1 MLKKNAVTKASAKG
15 LRFAIVAS
23 RYNARYVDSMVLAA
37 SECLAKAK
45 ASKVDVIRVPGAFEI
60 PVVVGR
66 LASHGYGGEKEN
78 EGDGE
83 EGATGYHAVICLG
96 LIIRGE
102 TSHADHIGLSVT
114 QALAEAQ
121 LYSGVPVIHE
131 VLVVANEQQAEARCV
146 DPKHNRGAEAASTA
160 IDMARLM
167 KTL

>member
-1 MLKKNAVTKASAKG
+1 MLKKNTVTKASAKG

-37 SECLAKAK
+37 SEFLARAKA
-45 ASKVDVIRVPGAFEI
+45 AKVDVIRVPGAFEI

-66 LASHGYGGEKEN
+66 LASHGFGGEKEG
-78 EGDGE
+78 EGEDGV
-83 EGATGYHAVICLG
+83 TGYHALICLG

-131 VLVVANEQQAEARCV
+131 VLVVANEEQAEARCV
-146 DPKHNRGAEAASTA
+146 DPRHNRGAEAASTA